1 MSYYRPQSSCGKVMF
16 LHLSV
21 ILFTAGWLS
30 ARHPPDQ
37 RQTPPGPEADT
48 TWTRGR
54 HPPSGDTATAADDTH
69 PTAFLFWESYLTLRS
84 NTGGNKR
91 NLTNCCFR
99 DSFFVRDLLPCTFG
113 KRAFYIPADLKVCI
127 LIGGS

>member
-21 ILFTAGWLS
+21 ILFTAGGCLPDTPQIRG
-30 ARHPPDQ
+30 RHHLDQ
-37 RQTPPGPEADT
+37 RQTSPV
-48 TWTRGR
+48 GR
-54 HPPSGDTATAADDTH
+54 HGHCSGRYASHCILVLGIVFDL
-69 PTAFLFWESYLTLRS
+69 AFQH
-84 NTGGNKR
+84 GGNKR
-91 NLTNCCFR
+91 NLMNCCFR